1 MIIMKLYIIGNGFD
15 LEHGLPAR
23 YSDFASFCKLN
34 KPELFELINN
44 TFPNITTDS
53 LWSNFEEGLGT
64 PEPSAIKSCYHLFGD
79 KSIQNYSL
87 SFNSFLKEA
96 FKDWVISI
104 KRLTTLLDKHF
115 LFDKD
120 SCFLSFNYTDL
131 LETLYG
137 IKSKILHIHDY
148 VDADDEEFFAGYI
161 YGHSGKKHNN
171 VNDDINIF
179 INDLEKKYKD
189 DNLKVWVEKNIP
201 SDGNLEI
208 VVLGHSMSPVDDKY
222 FSIINE
228 HFPESKWYIF
238 YFDCRDY
245 YSKLSSISRL
255 NIKFFELFKS

>member
-1 MIIMKLYIIGNGFD
+1 MKLYIIGNGFD
-15 LEHGLPAR
+15 LAHGLPAR
-23 YSDFASFCKLN
+23 YSDFAAFCKI
-34 KPELFELINN
+34 KDPKLFQLINK

-64 PEPSAIKSCYHLFGD
+64 PDQFAIKSCYSLFGD
-79 KSIQNYSL
+79 KSIQDYSL
-87 SFNSFLKEA
+87 YLKSSLDEA
-96 FKDWVISI
+96 FRDWVISI
-104 KRLTTLLDKHF
+104 RRLTLLLDKRY

-120 SCFLSFNYTDL
+120 CYFLSFNYTDL

-137 IKSKILHIHDY
+137 IKSKSIVLHIHDY
-148 VDADDEEFFAGYI
+148 VEKDDEEFFVGYI
-161 YGHSGKKHNN
+161 YGHSGKKQNN

-179 INDLEKKYKD
+179 INDFEKNYKD

-255 NIKFFELFKS
+255 NIKYFELYKS